1 MKQLSQDRA
10 RRGQRLRRERG
21 GLVAGAAGLILAL
34 AACAQHGPEDVKPT
48 ATTAYHTPQSDTPQP
63 QAPQPAPPR

>member
-10 RRGQRLRRERG
+10 RHGQRLRRERG
-21 GLVAGAAGLILAL
+21 ALAVSAAALILAH

-63 QAPQPAPPR
+63 EAPQPAPPR